1 MIISRTSLLA
11 RAALALAALVLA
23 SPATAQGLS
32 TSVLRPTPV
41 DPATGMVAGDFPG
54 GSGATS
60 YYLAVDLKAGSL
72 MTQLQVTGRPNTPK
86 RIDFELLDA
95 NARVAASTFLMA
107 ESEAKRD
114 LTKAYAIDSA
124 GRYVIRLIVDGKE
137 TNAFCVLMGG
147 TALPE
152 ARSPGCPAKA
162 AAMPAPLRVEPA
174 PLRAAPAPVAPP
186 PAPVVVAP
194 PPAPPPPAVQAVEVI
209 VSKCE
214 ERLRVGAD
222 FLFDFDRAELRPEAD
237 AALAQVA
244 ARISTASKAVL
255 IEGHTDAKG
264 TESYNQGLSERRA
277 GAVRVALVGRG
288 LPGEWLRTRG
298 LGKSYP
304 VAPNQRAD
312 GSDDPD
318 GRQKNRR
325 VEVVINTCS

>member
-1 MIISRTSLLA
+1 MILSLRMGLLA
-11 RAALALAALVLA
+11 CAALALA
-23 SPATAQGLS
+23 SPAAAQNLS

-41 DPATGMVAGDFPG
+41 DPATGMVAGDFPAG
-54 GSGATS
+54 TGATS

-72 MTQLQVTGRPNTPK
+72 TTQLQVTGRPNTPK

-95 NARVAASTFLMA
+95 NARVAASAFLMA
-107 ESEAKRD
+107 ELEAKRD

-152 ARSPGCPAKA
+152 ARSPGCPVKA
-162 AAMPAPLRVEPA
+162 AAAPAPLRVAPA
-174 PLRAAPAPVAPP
+174 PLRAEPAPVAPP

-194 PPAPPPPAVQAVEVI
+194 PLAPPPPPAVQAVEVI

-222 FLFDFDRAELRPEAD
+222 FLFDFDRAELRSEAD
-237 AALAQVA
+237 AALAHVA
-244 ARISTASKAVL
+244 ARISTAKKAVL

-264 TESYNQGLSERRA
+264 TESYNQTLSERRA
-277 GAVRVALVGRG
+277 GAVRVALAGRG
-288 LPGEWLRTRG
+288 LPGEWLRIRG
-298 LGKSYP
+298 YGKSHP
-304 VAPNQRAD
+304 VAPNHHPD

>member
-1 MIISRTSLLA
+1 MTASRTSLLA

-32 TSVLRPTPV
+32 TSVLRPTPI

-54 GSGATS
+54 GNGSTS
-60 YYLAVDLKAGSL
+60 YYLAVDLKPGSL

-95 NARVAASTFLMA
+95 NARVAASAFLMA
-107 ESEAKRD
+107 ESEAKGD
-114 LTKAYAIDSA
+114 LTKTYAIDSA

-152 ARSPGCPAKA
+152 ARSLGCPVKVA
-162 AAMPAPLRVEPA
+162 AAPVPLRV
-174 PLRAAPAPVAPP
+174 APAPVAPP

-244 ARISTASKAVL
+244 ARVSTANKAVL

-288 LPGEWLRTRG
+288 LPGEWLRIRG

>member
-1 MIISRTSLLA
+1 MTVSRTSLLA
-11 RAALALAALVLA
+11 RAALALAALALA
-23 SPATAQGLS
+23 SPATAQNLS

-54 GSGATS
+54 GSGAAS

-72 MTQLQVTGRPNTPK
+72 ITQLQVTGRPHTPK

-95 NARVAASTFLMA
+95 NARVAASAFLMA

-152 ARSPGCPAKA
+152 ARSPGCPVKA
-162 AAMPAPLRVEPA
+162 AAMPAPLRAE
-174 PLRAAPAPVAPP
+174 PAPVAPLPALVVVAAP
-186 PAPVVVAP
+186 PAP
-194 PPAPPPPAVQAVEVI
+194 PPPPAVQAVEVI

-222 FLFDFDRAELRPEAD
+222 FLFDFDRAELRSEAD

-244 ARISTASKAVL
+244 ARISTAKKAVL

-264 TESYNQGLSERRA
+264 TESYNQTLSERRA

-288 LPGEWLRTRG
+288 LPGEWLRIRG
-298 LGKSYP
+298 YGKSYP
-304 VAPNQRAD
+304 VASNQYAD
-312 GSDDPD
+312 GSDDPH

>member
-1 MIISRTSLLA
+1 MTISRTSLLA
-11 RAALALAALVLA
+11 RATLALAALVLA
-23 SPATAQGLS
+23 APAAAQNLS
-32 TSVLRPTPV
+32 TSVLRPTPI

-95 NARVAASTFLMA
+95 SARVAASAFLMA

-152 ARSPGCPAKA
+152 ARSPGCPVKA
-162 AAMPAPLRVEPA
+162 
-174 PLRAAPAPVAPP
+174 AAPAPFRVPP
-186 PAPVVVAP
+186 AVSAPAPVVVAP
-194 PPAPPPPAVQAVEVI
+194 PPAPPPPPAPVAAPAVEVI

-222 FLFDFDRAELRPEAD
+222 VLFDFDRAELRPEAD

-244 ARISTASKAVL
+244 ARIGAAKKAVL

-264 TESYNQGLSERRA
+264 TESYNQTLSERRA

-288 LPGEWLRTRG
+288 LPAEWLRTRG